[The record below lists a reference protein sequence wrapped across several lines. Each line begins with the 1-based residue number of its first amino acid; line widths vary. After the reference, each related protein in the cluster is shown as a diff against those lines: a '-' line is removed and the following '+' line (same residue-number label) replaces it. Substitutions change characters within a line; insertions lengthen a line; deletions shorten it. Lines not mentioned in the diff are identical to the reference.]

1 MKPQITSNNDSI
13 QPEDILQLE
22 KVIGRPFPTQ
32 YRAFLLEHNGGQP
45 EPDLIDIDGAPFSG
59 TNVHVL
65 HGIKARI
72 VSSNILWH
80 WENRNGWKE
89 HQLLPIAHDAFGHAF
104 GLVLDDDDY
113 GHIYYFDSREIPPKP
128 YFIAK
133 DFDEFL
139 SKIRELTPEELAEI
153 EELAKGA
160 LVSIGSAIT
169 EPVDVSFPFTGSRPA
184 DAALANSAAGY
195 ETTPRGYVWHRHQ
208 DGETLQLVPKD
219 VHKQTGDPA
228 GYGLRWRSS

>member
-1 MKPQITSNNDSI
+1 MIEIAEFGPGLGEDDLQRLESTIRAKLPKP
-13 QPEDILQLE
+13 
-22 KVIGRPFPTQ
+22 
-32 YRAFLLEHNGGQP
+32 YRAFLQAHNGGRP
-45 EPDLIDIDGAPFSG
+45 NPDAIDIPDCYTTDVQLFY
-59 TNVHVL
+59 
-65 HGIKARI
+65 GILPESDACDIFWVFETLEGCK
-72 VSSNILWH
+72 
-80 WENRNGWKE
+80 EN
-89 HQLLPIAHDAFGHAF
+89 QLLPFATDSCGSEFVIVVAEE
-104 GLVLDDDDY
+104 DY
-113 GHIYYFDSREIPPKP
+113 GHVYYFDSREDPPKP

-153 EELAKGA
+153 EELAKY
-160 LVSIGSAIT
+160 SSSTDSAST